1 MSPVYLETKRLIL
14 RQIESTDVANLFALD
29 SDPLVHRFLGNEPLK
44 TIDQVPA
51 IINHINNQYTANG
64 YGRLAVEL
72 KDSGEFMGW
81 SGLKHETEIRDFNY
95 TDLGYRLM
103 PKYWGNG
110 YATESSIAAL
120 DWGFKHL
127 NTDLIC
133 AAVAPGNVASQTVL
147 QKLHFEEKKQFDVEN
162 LPHHWFA
169 MTRGRWFKKESVF
182 S

>member
-1 MSPVYLETKRLIL
+1 MNVVNLETSRLIL
-14 RQIESTDVANLFALD
+14 RPIPLSDAANLFALD
-29 SDPLVHRFLGNEPLK
+29 SDPLVHRFLGNEPL
-44 TIDQVPA
+44 TSANQVIS
-51 IINHINNQYTANG
+51 IIEHIQSQYESVG
-64 YGRLAVEL
+64 YGRLAVTL
-72 KDSGEFMGW
+72 KSDGSFSGW
-81 SGLKHETEIRDFNY
+81 SGLKYETEIRDFNS

-127 NTDLIC
+127 NTNLIC

-147 QKLHFEEKKQFDVEN
+147 KKLRFEEKEQFGFEN
-162 LPHHWFA
+162 QPHPWFE
-169 MTRGRWFKKESVF
+169 MTRGRWFEKESVF

>member
-1 MSPVYLETKRLIL
+1 MKLVHLETDRLIL
-14 RQIESTDVANLFALD
+14 RPILVSDTHDLFELD
-29 SDPLVHRFLGNEPLK
+29 SDPEVHRYLGNEPLK

-51 IINHINNQYTANG
+51 IINHIHNQYTANG
-64 YGRLAVEL
+64 FGRLAVEL
-72 KDSGEFMGW
+72 KDSGEFIGW
-81 SGLKHETEIRDFNY
+81 SGLKYETEIRDFNY

-110 YATESSIAAL
+110 YANESSIAAL

-147 QKLHFEEKKQFDVEN
+147 QKLHFEEKE
-162 LPHHWFA
+162 
-169 MTRGRWFKKESVF
+169 
-182 S
+182 